1 SITPDLF
8 VLDASGNQKRSEH
21 VALTFNSHVTL
32 ICRTAS
38 ADEELFWHYSVFES
52 NDLKP
57 VTASAYLSIERTK
70 SGEVSLVLTKV
81 RFSMAG
87 VYQCSNRVASRQI
100 NIHVYGILKA
110 IGSSVR
116 LLPKREVVGHV
127 QYQTYS
133 LDTSVRPFVACQF
146 RVGRY
151 GIKYT
156 SVRWKGGKFSSH
168 PSLYEISYSAD
179 ESNGFI
185 WSNLT
190 IPHPSF
196 DQALYG
202 KYKCQFNIVSG
213 SMESAE
219 VEITIPPL
227 VKRADQV
234 VGHYSGEP
242 FIYTCDVVAY
252 PPITEPITW
261 SRDEVPIQVN
271 TGGEPYVAG
280 EDWTDRV
287 RLETKQYTNDRL
299 VFDRVLPEDRA
310 VYSCFVRNSFGNA
323 TGAFF
328 LRVKDRWSVL
338 WPLIGIVL
346 ELLILFVIIVVYE
359 LRRRAQARKQA
370 ESNGDLYGSSKTPGS
385 RFMDDENVDDI
396 SLRQRPVRY

>member
-1 SITPDLF
+1 
-8 VLDASGNQKRSEH
+8 
-21 VALTFNSHVTL
+21 
-32 ICRTAS
+32 
-38 ADEELFWHYSVFES
+38 
-52 NDLKP
+52 
-57 VTASAYLSIERTK
+57 
-70 SGEVSLVLTKV
+70 
-81 RFSMAG
+81 MAG

-116 LLPKREVVGHV
+116 LLPRREVVGHV

-219 VEITIPPL
+219 VEITMYELKRRAQARKQAESNGDLYGSNKTPGSRFMDDENVDDIYLLLNLLSVMSLDSQISNNYSVAVIPPL

-242 FIYTCDVVAY
+242 FTYICDVVAY

-261 SRDEVPIQVN
+261 SRDDVPIQLN
-271 TGGEPYVAG
+271 AGGEPYVAG
-280 EDWTDRV
+280 EDWTNRV

-310 VYSCFVRNSFGNA
+310 VYSCFVKNSFGNA

-346 ELLILFVIIVVYE
+346 ELLVLFVIIVVYE
-359 LRRRAQARKQA
+359 LKRRAQARKQA
-370 ESNGDLYGSSKTPGS
+370 ESNGDLYGSNKTPGS
-385 RFMDDENVDDI
+385 RFMDDENVDDM
-396 SLRQRPVRY
+396 